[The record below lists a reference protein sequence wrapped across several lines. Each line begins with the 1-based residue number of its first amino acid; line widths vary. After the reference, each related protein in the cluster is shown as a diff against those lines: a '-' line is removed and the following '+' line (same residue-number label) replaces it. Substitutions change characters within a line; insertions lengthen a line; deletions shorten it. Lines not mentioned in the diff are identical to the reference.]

1 MRNIFTEKAA
11 GRLIELGEKFVEIL
25 KSLHTTADRMQR
37 ETHISSATFS
47 RMKRREVSA
56 NVYLRLVMYILRL
69 IDRRMERGQL
79 PPDFERGLIK
89 KILRWYNGEGEQ

>member
-1 MRNIFTEKAA
+1 MRNIFTEKAT
-11 GRLIELGEKFVEIL
+11 GRLIELGGKFVEIL

-47 RMKRREVSA
+47 RMKRQEVSA
-56 NVYLRLVMYILRL
+56 HVYLRLVMYILRL